1 MAPTVALEVTKCS
14 FFIPCAQKPQLKL
27 TFKLVESKNVTVS
40 FSVDD
45 VLDWSHLA
53 ALTCLFRAIGPKERR
68 SMQMS
73 FSICKEKYQGKNI
86 NTCPKLKSQNLVNA
100 MGPIRGQ
107 Y

>member
-53 ALTCLFRAIGPKERR
+53 ALTCLFRAIGPKESR

-73 FSICKEKYQGKNI
+73 FSICKEQKNI
-86 NTCPKLKSQNLVNA
+86 ETLVQKPKAQNCPKT
-100 MGPIRGQ
+100 
-107 Y
+107 